1 MEMPYD
7 KKLEAF
13 GVAVMQEDEDLI
25 NRTGHELLCMTN
37 DLCVMDVDR
46 MLNRMLGATESKID
60 SPSLNIITEQVRNT
74 LSQHAKLCRFYR
86 AFAGADQNEMKYR
99 YLYHEMVEHANDP
112 DVAIY
117 MQQMLYEF
125 GICAMPDVIL
135 VGRKHP
141 NTRAFEITERCLGD
155 SWKVTCAQFCSE
167 GLNEEIFK
175 NIAVGYLGEAFEWFD
190 NIPQFVAEAMT
201 PHFEEIVEHDIKMLT
216 ESYSGDELK
225 SKLESYNEEQLDIGG
240 AYQIMANI
248 MLDGAMCMESYI
260 YCMDMFETIGE
271 RCERES
277 NYLATCEA
285 AYRQTGKRPRYI
297 SNTYSFDPEAEPMKK
312 DDEWINPPDDEDDTK
327 GKKKKS
333 EEPPEIDDDKSER
346 RGRNGAVYNITYQN
360 SFNKSSSVRDSYHH
374 NRTNSDDTTITGGG
388 KAYPDQ
394 SPEDWVAHRKLQK
407 KLVSSYASHKALS
420 APPEDL
426 RKSYLRDIQWK
437 DNQKKRYPPW
447 VILPDTQTGRPRE
460 DIGYRKYLAKKIE
473 QMADDRDIE
482 YDGSLIVA
490 GDAVDGIYDIEVS
503 QFNEPDVIE
512 QLRKAASA
520 VVRVEMKAF
529 EKSNTGDKK
538 LDEALDYL
546 AMFHESDEWDDR
558 VKEAADEKDDED
570 EKDDDDHE
578 DHDDHEE
585 MTEEVKG
592 GDPEKD
598 RPIGQR
604 IQNSIQGYNARQ
616 QKKLNAI
623 DRGLRTGRNIVQSA
637 VQTPMQLINVA
648 KNFISDCN
656 NRKEQDLKEDILK
669 DNKFRMRAMS
679 LMRSVL
685 KTALP
690 WAIAGPV
697 WGTLFNIVAL
707 PIRGIKHV
715 VTDIRGGPHRDLIIE
730 MREEL
735 RTEMQIIDDMIAKAK
750 TDDEKHKL
758 MREKSRMEQ
767 EYYKIAAK
775 VHFDPIAAKHRRRGE
790 D

>member
-1 MEMPYD
+1 MELPYD
-7 KKLEAF
+7 KKLQEFVIA
-13 GVAVMQEDEDLI
+13 AMQEDEDLI
-25 NRTGHELLCMTN
+25 SRTAHDLLCMTN
-37 DLCVMDVDR
+37 EMCVADVDL
-46 MLNRMLGATESKID
+46 MLRKMLDAAGTKID
-60 SPSLNIITEQVRNT
+60 CPSLNIITEQVHNT
-74 LSQHAKLCRFYR
+74 LSQHAKLCRFYY
-86 AFAGADQNEMKYR
+86 AFAGPDQNLMKYR
-99 YLYHEMVEHANDP
+99 YLHREMVEHVNDP
-112 DVAIY
+112 DVAIH

-125 GICAMPDVIL
+125 GICAMPDIIL

-141 NTRAFEITERCLGD
+141 QTRAFEITERCLGD

-167 GLNEEIFK
+167 GLKDEIFK
-175 NIAVGYLGEAFEWFD
+175 NIAVGYLGEAFEWFE

-201 PHFEEIVEHDIKMLT
+201 PHFEEIVEHDIKVLT
-216 ESYSGDELK
+216 ESYTGDELK
-225 SKLESYNEEQLDIGG
+225 AKLEMYNEEQLDIGG

-260 YCMDMFETIGE
+260 YCMDMFETVGE
-271 RCERES
+271 RCEHEGS
-277 NYLATCEA
+277 YLAMCEA

-297 SNTYSFDPEAEPMKK
+297 NNTYSFEPEAETIKK
-312 DDEWINPPDDEDDTK
+312 DDEWINPPDEEDDTK
-327 GKKKKS
+327 GKKKKK
-333 EEPPEIDDDKSER
+333 DDDLSEDDDRSER
-346 RGRNGAVYNITYQN
+346 KKSGAVYNITYQN
-360 SFNKSSSVRDSYHH
+360 SFNKSNSVRDSYHH
-374 NRTNSDDTTITGGG
+374 NRTNSDDITIAGGG

-394 SPEDWVAHRKLQK
+394 SPEDWIAHRKLQK
-407 KLVSSYASHKALS
+407 KLVSSYASHKALTS
-420 APPEDL
+420 PPEDL
-426 RKSYLRDIQWK
+426 RKSYLKDIQWK

-447 VILPDTQTGRPRE
+447 VILPDTQTGRPKE

-473 QMADDRDIE
+473 QMADDRDID

-520 VVRVEMKAF
+520 VIRVEMKAF
-529 EKSNTGDKK
+529 EKSDTGDKK

-558 VKEAADEKDDED
+558 VKEVVDEKDDED
-570 EKDDDDHE
+570 DE
-578 DHDDHEE
+578 DEE

-669 DNKFRMRAMS
+669 DRKFRMRLMG

-735 RTEMQIIDDMIAKAK
+735 RTEMQIIDDMISKAK

-775 VHFDPIAAKHRRRGE
+775 VHFDPVAAKHRRRGE